1 MYACSCWRRF
11 ARARY
16 MMRLPHVL
24 GSVSA
29 IPEHYQPVQVRR
41 LHSGRAHVVLLIH
54 QPAFALPVMNASAFV
69 MAALSLFWS
78 SQKQD
83 IESDP
88 AKWAVFAFPR
98 EEFELTLR
106 VPDKYIPVELQGS
119 PLRPVVPD
127 SRVTMLIAQYDYGRP
142 DSGDISQMT
151 VRVALTRDHAPDFR

>member
-1 MYACSCWRRF
+1 M
-11 ARARY
+11 
-16 MMRLPHVL
+16 
-24 GSVSA
+24 
-29 IPEHYQPVQVRR
+29 
-41 LHSGRAHVVLLIH
+41 
-54 QPAFALPVMNASAFV
+54 
-69 MAALSLFWS
+69 
-78 SQKQD
+78 
-83 IESDP
+83 
-88 AKWAVFAFPR
+88 FAFPR